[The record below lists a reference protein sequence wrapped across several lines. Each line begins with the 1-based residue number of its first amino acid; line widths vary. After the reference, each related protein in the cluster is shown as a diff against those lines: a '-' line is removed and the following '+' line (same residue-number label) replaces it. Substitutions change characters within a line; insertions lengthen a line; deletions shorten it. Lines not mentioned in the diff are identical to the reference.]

1 MFKSPAY
8 GTVHPVLYK
17 CGREKTFKRIYE
29 RMIAML
35 LGFVFFA
42 GVFEFAGLGLFAKIA
57 LSLLFDVALWAF
69 VFRREIQSLYNA
81 FVCRRREER
90 ELRARV
96 EAKHAKQGK
105 SNVHR
110 TAAGYYYF

>member
-1 MFKSPAY
+1 
-8 GTVHPVLYK
+8 
-17 CGREKTFKRIYE
+17 
-29 RMIAML
+29 ML

-57 LSLLFDVALWAF
+57 LSLLFDCALWAF

-90 ELRARV
+90 ELRTRV
-96 EAKHAKQGK
+96 EVKHAKQGK

>member
-1 MFKSPAY
+1 M
-8 GTVHPVLYK
+8 
-17 CGREKTFKRIYE
+17 TFKRIYE

-57 LSLLFDVALWAF
+57 LSLLFDCALWAF

-81 FVCRRREER
+81 FICRRRENR
-90 ELRARV
+90 ELRARA
-96 EAKHAKQGK
+96 EREHAKRE
-105 SNVHR
+105 N
-110 TAAGYYYF
+110 TAACRTSVASYYYF